1 MRHQL
6 SGLHFLRTSSSA
18 AFHWARVLWPNLQ
31 IWTFRGNVWARE
43 SHLLNWTYSTF
54 WDNLH
59 ILLAFRE
66 IVSGSDYI
74 FWNPTFDKNA
84 VATVVVTPPLP
95 PRIVVILA
103 LAKCRLAIKLSLQI
117 VYFQAWGRTML
128 QISGQW
134 CLFLIKYVEKQLA
147 RFANFYVFK
156 ARS

>member
-1 MRHQL
+1 MGKFSKGLEIKERQIATPHYKL
-6 SGLHFLRTSSSA
+6 S
-18 AFHWARVLWPNLQ
+18 
-31 IWTFRGNVWARE
+31 
-43 SHLLNWTYSTF
+43 
-54 WDNLH
+54 
-59 ILLAFRE
+59 
-66 IVSGSDYI
+66 
-74 FWNPTFDKNA
+74 
-84 VATVVVTPPLP
+84 PLP
-95 PRIVVILA
+95 PTPRIVVILA